1 MSKAKKLWKMRVRNV
16 YKNFED
22 LKIYDEMFG
31 IAKRCGFKS
40 AEVLWKEN
48 PILHG
53 SVYPEDFGIEE
64 PPATP
69 DLVVVDNCPDAKGFM
84 TLRWADG
91 SDNGNTDVQPIA
103 TIYDYE
109 VALLLADA
117 INGRRKPQAL
127 KKAKKDAELNRV
139 SV

>member
-1 MSKAKKLWKMRVRNV
+1 MSKAKKLWKMRVHKV
-16 YKNFED
+16 YKTFED
-22 LKIYDEMFG
+22 LKAYDEMFG
-31 IAKRCGFKS
+31 IAKRAGFKS
-40 AEVLWKEN
+40 AQALWDEN

-53 SVYPEDFGIEE
+53 SVYPEDFGVEK
-64 PPATP
+64 PPAIP
-69 DLVVVDNCPDAKGFM
+69 DLVVVDDALDANGNA

-127 KKAKKDAELNRV
+127 KKAKKDAK
-139 SV
+139 